1 MRNLIEKLRRD
12 SWLMGI
18 LLGSIVP
25 ALTFGVVYGLVA
37 LVLFIFGKPMDTL
50 SLDLVKKFI
59 LLSIVP
65 SVFVMRYYLL
75 KLKYDLTGR
84 GILLV
89 TFVIAIGFTIL
100 QFTV

>member
-37 LVLFIFGKPMDTL
+37 LVLFLFGKPMDTL

>member
-1 MRNLIEKLRRD
+1 MRELLEKLRHD
-12 SWLMGI
+12 SWMMGI
-18 LLGSIVP
+18 SLGICVP
-25 ALTFGVVYGLVA
+25 VLTFGILYGLVF
-37 LVLFIFGKPMDTL
+37 LVLTAFGKPLDIL
-50 SLDLVKKFI
+50 NLDLVKKFV

-89 TFVIAIGFTIL
+89 TFLIGIGYAVLEFAL
-100 QFTV
+100 